1 MDDEKT
7 YPKAC
12 KAGIQ
17 RIVRAVGENAETAY
31 AMMLMVSLLMD
42 LPPEDE
48 KVVQIILHD
57 CGACERELA

>member
-1 MDDEKT
+1 MDSEKR
-7 YPKAC
+7 YPNAC

-17 RIVRAVGENAETAY
+17 RITRTVSVDTESAY